1 MCECPKEQSS
11 ATRCLKEWFEPLYK
25 PDGCGLITFT
35 GKTSLENLQKPFVPI
50 VGPQPQ
56 ASGY

>member
-35 GKTSLENLQKPFVPI
+35 GKTSFENLQKPFVPI
-50 VGPQPQ
+50 VGPQ